1 MPLGGHAGANR
12 CQCLL
17 ETASVFG
24 IRYLNQLKLTMF
36 QNLPVRT
43 LAVSFSRKRAITSY
57 LIIISLSH
65 SGPCTPYKC
74 APASTSLVPTM
85 PRTSSL
91 QNIFDLQSETVRDVR
106 HSEISNV
113 RTNDLRR
120 PHTHILMWSGVCVK
134 PHPPHFRPRTSGFP
148 SACLVGS
155 SRLVPCIN
163 HLLRDD
169 QQPRTS

>member
-65 SGPCTPYKC
+65 SGPCTPYKW
-74 APASTSLVPTM
+74 APASTSFVLTALH
-85 PRTSSL
+85 TSL
-91 QNIFDLQSETVRDVR
+91 LRNILDLQSETVRDVR

-113 RTNDLRR
+113 CTDDL
-120 PHTHILMWSGVCVK
+120 C
-134 PHPPHFRPRTSGFP
+134 
-148 SACLVGS
+148 
-155 SRLVPCIN
+155 
-163 HLLRDD
+163 
-169 QQPRTS
+169 